1 MTSNF
6 YKVKCFPEEI
16 IHYDVAISDGIADDK
31 FPKKL
36 NHSVIRNLVTPNQNI
51 FKKKLHVYD
60 GKKSLYF
67 KEELP
72 FESQV
77 SVNNTSRNI

>member
-6 YKVKCFPEEI
+6 YKVRCVPEEI
-16 IHYDVAISDGIADDK
+16 IHYDVAISDGITDDK

-36 NHSVIRNLVTPNQNI
+36 SHSVIGKLVTLNENI
-51 FKKKLHVYD
+51 FKKLHVYD

-67 KEELP
+67 KDELP
-72 FESQV
+72 FKSQV
-77 SVNNTSRNI
+77 SVNSTLRNI